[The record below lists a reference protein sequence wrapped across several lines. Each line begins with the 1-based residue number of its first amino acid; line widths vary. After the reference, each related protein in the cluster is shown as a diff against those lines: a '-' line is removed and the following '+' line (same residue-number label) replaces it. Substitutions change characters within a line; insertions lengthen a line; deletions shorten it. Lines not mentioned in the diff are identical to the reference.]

1 MLTAVFAA
9 LTALTT
15 LVPGIVPEL
24 PPVYHGRH
32 GQLAVTPPRIEASV
46 TVDGRLDEPV
56 WSRAAVLTGFS
67 QFSPQDG
74 IAAQDSTEVLVW
86 YSPTAI
92 HFGIRAYEAHGAVR
106 ATLAQRDKIQ
116 TDDYVQILLGTFND
130 GRQASVFMVNALG
143 VQADGV
149 LNETGQKASSGFMAA
164 MASRE
169 SADLNP
175 DFVFQSAG
183 HVTSWGYE
191 IEVRIPFKSLKY
203 QSVASQTW
211 GINVTR
217 VVQHSGYEDSWAPAH
232 RANSSFLAQSG
243 TLVGLNDLR
252 RGLVL
257 DLTPELTDRADGL
270 PSGPGGQWKYT
281 TRAPDIGANVRWGV
295 TNNLTFNGTLN
306 PDFSQVE
313 ADAGQFS
320 FDPRAALSFSEKRP
334 FFLDGSEQ
342 LSTPNNL
349 VYTRRIVQPVAA
361 AKLTGKIGSTNVGLL
376 SAVDDNVASASGT
389 DHPIFN
395 LLRLTRDVGEQGRAG
410 LLYTDRMDGD
420 NSNRVLDADVRL
432 VRDKIYQASLQFV
445 GSRTVRNGVT
455 TTGPLWDLRLARNG
469 RAFGVTAAIT
479 GIDPDFRTQS
489 GFISRGGQVHAS
501 ISPRYTIFRGQGA
514 LVENITPNILV
525 DGIWFYDNFFNHG
538 DARDKK
544 LHFNLDA
551 NLRGGWNGGVA
562 LLLET
567 FGYDPA
573 YYGALYRIAKP
584 LPGGGTDTLPF
595 TGTARLPNRDYVVRL
610 QTPQYK
616 TWSANVFY
624 IWGQDENFY
633 EWSSG
638 DIYYFSAG
646 LNVRASERLRINA
659 TYQMQEYDRKQGRG
673 MVGILRDPRVKV
685 EYQLSRALFARV
697 IGEYYTES
705 VRTLYDDSRTGL
717 PLLQFDGSRW
727 VRATGYTTN
736 SFRADW
742 LVSYQPQPGT
752 VFYVGYGAQMTE
764 PEPMRFQHLARRN
777 DALFVKASYLFRR

>member
-1 MLTAVFAA
+1 MLIAPLLALLAVPASLPEGPAVF
-9 LTALTT
+9 
-15 LVPGIVPEL
+15 
-24 PPVYHGRH
+24 HGRR
-32 GQLAVTPPRIEASV
+32 GQVSVTPPRIEAAIV
-46 TVDGRLDEPV
+46 VDGVLDEPA
-56 WSRAAVLTGFS
+56 WQRAAVLTGFS

-86 YSPTAI
+86 YSPAAI
-92 HFGIRAYEAHGAVR
+92 HFGIRAYEPHGAVR

-116 TDDYVQILLGTFND
+116 NDDYVQILLGTFND
-130 GRQASVFMVNALG
+130 GRQANVFMVNPLG

-149 LNETGQKASSGFMAA
+149 LNETGQKSSSGFMSA

-183 HVTSWGYE
+183 HVTAWGYE
-191 IEVRIPFKSLKY
+191 VEVRIPFKSLKY
-203 QSVASQTW
+203 QALASQTW
-211 GINVTR
+211 GLNVTR
-217 VVQHSGYEDSWAPAH
+217 VVQHSGYEDSWAPAR
-232 RANSSFLAQSG
+232 RANSSFLTQSG
-243 TLVGLNDLR
+243 SLVGLTDLR

-270 PSGPGGQWKYT
+270 PNGSNGQWKYT
-281 TRAPDIGANVRWGV
+281 SGAPEVGANLRWGV
-295 TNNLTFNGTLN
+295 TNNLTLNGTVN

-320 FDPRAALSFSEKRP
+320 FDPRQALSFPEKRP

-342 LSTPNNL
+342 LATPDGL

-361 AKLTGKIGSTNVGLL
+361 VKLTGKLGSTNVGLL
-376 SAVDDNVASASGT
+376 SAVDDNGASASGQ

-395 LLRLTRDVGEQGRAG
+395 ILRLTHDVGAQGRAG
-410 LLYTDRMDGD
+410 MLYTDRIDGS
-420 NSNRVLDADVRL
+420 NSNRVLDVDMRL
-432 VRDKIYQASLQFV
+432 VHNKMYQASLQLA
-445 GSRTVRNGVT
+445 GSRTVNNGVT

-469 RAFGVTAAIT
+469 RAFGVTALIN

-489 GFISRGGQVHAS
+489 GFISRGGQVHAN
-501 ISPRYTIFRGQGA
+501 ISPTYTIFRGKGD
-514 LVENITPNILV
+514 LVENVTPNIVV
-525 DGIWFYDNFFNHG
+525 DGIWFYDNFFNRG

-551 NLRGGWNGGVA
+551 NLRGGWNGGLA

-567 FGYDPA
+567 FGYDPG
-573 YYGALYRIAKP
+573 YYGSLYRIAKP

-616 TWSANVFY
+616 FFSANVFY

-633 EWSSG
+633 EWASG

-646 LNVRASERLRINA
+646 LNVRASERLRMEA

-697 IGEYYTES
+697 IGEYYTEA
-705 VRTLYDDSRTGL
+705 VRDLFDDSRTGW
-717 PLLQFDGSRW
+717 PLLQYDGSKW
-727 VRATGYTTN
+727 VRATGYSSN

-752 VFYVGYGAQMTE
+752 VFYVGYGARMTE
-764 PEPMRFQHLARRN
+764 PEPMRFEHLSRRN
-777 DALFVKASYLFRR
+777 DAFFVKASYLFRR

>member
-1 MLTAVFAA
+1 MLTAPIAA
-9 LTALTT
+9 LLALLATPPDGP
-15 LVPGIVPEL
+15 LVF
-24 PPVYHGRH
+24 HGRH
-32 GQLAVTPPRIEASV
+32 GQLSVTPPRIEASI
-46 TVDGRLDEPV
+46 TVDGALDEPV
-56 WSRAAVLTGFS
+56 WQQAAVLTGFS

-116 TDDYVQILLGTFND
+116 NDDYIQLLLGTFND
-130 GRQASVFMVNALG
+130 GRQATVFMVNPLG

-149 LNETGQKASSGFMAA
+149 LNETGQKANSGFMSAL
-164 MASRE
+164 ASRE
-169 SADLNP
+169 AADLNP

-183 HVTSWGYE
+183 RVTAWGYE

-203 QSVASQTW
+203 QALPSQTW

-217 VVQHSGYEDSWAPAH
+217 VVQHSGYEDSWAPTR
-232 RANSSFLAQSG
+232 RANSSFLSQSG
-243 TLVGLNDLR
+243 TLVGLTGLR
-252 RGLVL
+252 RGVVL
-257 DLTPELTDRADGL
+257 DFTPELTDRADGL
-270 PSGPGGQWKYT
+270 PSGPNGQWKYD
-281 TRAPDIGANVRWGV
+281 TRAPDVGANVRWGV
-295 TNNLTFNGTLN
+295 TNNLTLNGTVN

-320 FDPRAALSFSEKRP
+320 FDPRQALSFPEKRP

-342 LSTPNNL
+342 FATPNGL

-376 SAVDDNVASASGT
+376 SAVDDNAASATGT
-389 DHPIFN
+389 DHPVFN
-395 LLRLTRDVGEQGRAG
+395 LLRLTRDVGAQGRAG
-410 LLYTDRMDGD
+410 LLYTDRIDGD
-420 NSNRVLDADVRL
+420 NSNRVLDVDLRL
-432 VRDKIYQASLQFV
+432 VRNKIYQGSLQLV

-455 TTGPLWDLRLARNG
+455 TTGPLWDMRLARNG
-469 RAFGVTAAIT
+469 RAFGVTALIN

-489 GFISRGGQVHAS
+489 GFISRGGQVHAN
-501 ISPRYTIFRGQGA
+501 IAPRYTIFRGKGA
-514 LVENITPNILV
+514 FVENLTPNILV
-525 DGIWFYDNFFNHG
+525 DGIWFYDNFFNRG

-567 FGYDPA
+567 FGYDPG
-573 YYGALYRIAKP
+573 YYGSLYRIAKP

-616 TWSANVFY
+616 VFSANVFY

-638 DIYYFSAG
+638 NIYYFSAG
-646 LNVRASERLRINA
+646 LDVRASERLRLNA
-659 TYQMQEYDRKQGRG
+659 TYQMQEYDRENGRG

-705 VRTLYDDSRTGL
+705 ARDLFDDSRTGW
-717 PLLQFDGSRW
+717 PLLQYDGTRW
-727 VRATGYTTN
+727 VRATGYTHN

-752 VFYVGYGAQMTE
+752 VFYVGYGARMTE
-764 PEPMRFQHLARRN
+764 PEPMRFQHLARRD
-777 DALFVKASYLFRR
+777 DAFFVKASYLFRR